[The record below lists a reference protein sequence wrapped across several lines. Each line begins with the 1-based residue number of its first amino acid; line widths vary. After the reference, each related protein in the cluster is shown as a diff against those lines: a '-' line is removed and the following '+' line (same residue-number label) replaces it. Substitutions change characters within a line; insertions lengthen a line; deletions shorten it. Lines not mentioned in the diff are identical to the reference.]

1 MDAQSLFF
9 NGSYKGT
16 GCPFRGG
23 MNQLWRNQML
33 ALELE
38 KRAVFADVFFSVVT
52 HPENTFLDK
61 TMNKY
66 RELTKNSHK
75 FFDFK
80 SDSLVNAAV
89 KYLPAWTSW
98 YKKVYYGME

>member
-1 MDAQSLFF
+1 
-9 NGSYKGT
+9 
-16 GCPFRGG
+16 
-23 MNQLWRNQML
+23 
-33 ALELE
+33 
-38 KRAVFADVFFSVVT
+38 
-52 HPENTFLDK
+52 
-61 TMNKY
+61 MNKY

>member
-61 TMNKY
+61 TMNEY
-66 RELTKNSHK
+66 CELTKNTHK

-80 SDSLVNAAV
+80 SDALVNAAV